1 MSAINWVGKNNDRPD
16 RVGRGSSIVSLSETR
31 WIVPAKPYEAPRG
44 SWERA
49 ENAIVTGVAV
59 AALLFGFCIII
70 LGSL

>member
-1 MSAINWVGKNNDRPD
+1 MYWVGKTND
-16 RVGRGSSIVSLSETR
+16 RVGRSGCVAPACETR
-31 WIVPAKPYEAPRG
+31 WIVPVKPYEAPRG

-59 AALLFGFCIII
+59 AALLFGFFIII